1 MKTFTFL
8 DGAKA
13 TNVFVAEN
21 LTIMENLTFFTLDER
36 LENIDA
42 LFNLLIYI
50 VLFHQYLHTIIIVFT
65 PKYISSCKALFI

>member
-8 DGAKA
+8 DGAKPVNIF
-13 TNVFVAEN
+13 TAEN

-42 LFNLLIYI
+42 LFNLLKSGIFTKI
-50 VLFHQYLHTIIIVFT
+50 EFCGDFQIKISARTKYLEI
-65 PKYISSCKALFI
+65 LR